1 MLSRLIETPK
11 TEKNQLIYA
20 FNGTGKTRL
29 SQTFKEFIVSQNKA
43 DEEDSS
49 ALTRHKIFYYNAFTA
64 DLFVWINDQYQ
75 QGEHQKSIPSNSF
88 TDWIL
93 QEQGQEQN
101 VVRYFQAYTQQN
113 LTPHFNEDFSAITFS
128 LAASNDQRIDN
139 TKLLKEKKII

>member
-101 VVRYFQAYTQQN
+101 VVRYF
-113 LTPHFNEDFSAITFS
+113 
-128 LAASNDQRIDN
+128 
-139 TKLLKEKKII
+139 

>member
-1 MLSRLIETPK
+1 MIETPK

-101 VVRYFQAYTQQN
+101 VARYF
-113 LTPHFNEDFSAITFS
+113 
-128 LAASNDQRIDN
+128 
-139 TKLLKEKKII
+139 